1 MLLQAVPN
9 HEPSITVG
17 GFEPA
22 LLAVVAQQPV
32 GGVGDAI
39 AAATNAGL
47 LEAVDYLNRRMEE
60 IRDQGKIVG
69 LERIA
74 IMAALNITHEF
85 LGAKVGD
92 GFDMAGFKRKM
103 TSMETVIDQALSE
116 QSKLF

>member
-1 MLLQAVPN
+1 MGAADAKDTKGLQ
-9 HEPSITVG
+9 ITIMG
-17 GFEPA
+17 RNFR
-22 LLAVVAQQPV
+22 VACKDEEQ
-32 GGVGDAI
+32 
-39 AAATNAGL
+39 AGL
-47 LEAVDYLNRRMEE
+47 LEAVEYLNHRMGE

-92 GFDMAGFKRKM
+92 GFDMAGFKRRM
-103 TSMETVIDQALSE
+103 NGMEAVIDQALSE

>member
-1 MLLQAVPN
+1 MSTAEAKDSKGLQ
-9 HEPSITVG
+9 ITIMG
-17 GFEPA
+17 RNFR
-22 LLAVVAQQPV
+22 VACREEEQR
-32 GGVGDAI
+32 
-39 AAATNAGL
+39 GL

-85 LGAKVGD
+85 LGAKVGGD
-92 GFDMAGFKRKM
+92 NFDMAAFKRRM
-103 TSMETVIDQALSE
+103 LHMETVIDQAMAE

>member
-1 MLLQAVPN
+1 MGAADAKGTKGLQ
-9 HEPSITVG
+9 ITIMG
-17 GFEPA
+17 RNFR
-22 LLAVVAQQPV
+22 VACKDEEQ
-32 GGVGDAI
+32 
-39 AAATNAGL
+39 AGL
-47 LEAVDYLNRRMEE
+47 LEAVEYLNRRMGE

-92 GFDMAGFKRKM
+92 GFDMAGFKRRM

>member
-1 MLLQAVPN
+1 MSAADAKDAKDAKGLQ
-9 HEPSITVG
+9 ITIMG
-17 GFEPA
+17 RNFR
-22 LLAVVAQQPV
+22 VACKEEEQ
-32 GGVGDAI
+32 
-39 AAATNAGL
+39 AGL

-85 LGAKVGD
+85 LGAKVEG
-92 GFDMAGFKRKM
+92 GFDIAAFKRRM
-103 TSMETVIDQALSE
+103 THMETVIDQAMSE